1 MDKQINSYNMKILK
15 NIYNIQKHK
24 STQTKSFEVSCIYNI
39 SNFYNF
45 EMLVNKKKSYLSII
59 LPLGELN
66 LLWTFLEKLSN
77 NIYDSINMELEG
89 PEQFLYAFKTNDN
102 NLIRLI
108 HISNGWFANIRNKN
122 NQLIEVQQVLSADKY
137 IVHFDIIIN
146 KKQFILAFYKELFT
160 IFYDKQIRKYDE
172 VGQKIITESKILREY
187 FQEMGNDDL
196 LALKNRNSI
205 NVPNIKF

>member
-1 MDKQINSYNMKILK
+1 MDKQINSYNMTILK
-15 NIYNIQKHK
+15 NIYNIQKYK
-24 STQTKSFEVSCIYNI
+24 PTQTKSFEVSCIYNI

-160 IFYDKQIRKYDE
+160 MFYDKQIRKYDE